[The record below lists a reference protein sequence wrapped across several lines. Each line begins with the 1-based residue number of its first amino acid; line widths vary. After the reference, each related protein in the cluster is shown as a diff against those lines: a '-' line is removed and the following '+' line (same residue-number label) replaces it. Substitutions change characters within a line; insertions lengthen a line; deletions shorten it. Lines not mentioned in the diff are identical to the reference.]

1 MTPEKV
7 APLKRSRIHEQVIDI
22 LLHRMVRGEYGVGS
36 KLPTERAMAA
46 EFGVNRN
53 TVREAL
59 RYLEN
64 LELIAI
70 RQGDGARVRDYRE
83 SGNLQTAKAL
93 LQVDEAMQ
101 QEVLSALLEV
111 RRMICPEIAYLADL
125 RRSEAHLAD
134 LRRVALDMPELSILE
149 RDKRVH
155 RIIGRAS
162 GNLIYLLNTN
172 FYETFFDYAE
182 DLYFAAPQ
190 NARRSARFHREI
202 LTARE
207 KQNASDA
214 RGVMSEALAYA
225 EEAIQGTLA
234 GRRGNSP
241 VA

>member
-7 APLKRSRIHEQVIDI
+7 APLKRSSIHEQVIDI

-46 EFGVNRN
+46 EFCVNRN

-59 RYLEN
+59 GYLEN

-111 RRMICPEIAYLADL
+111 RRMICPEIAYLAAL

-182 DLYFAAPQ
+182 DLYFAEPQ

-202 LTARE
+202 LTAIE

-225 EEAIQGTLA
+225 EEAIHGTLA